1 MQNAKDSFYIALRN
15 RLAVVNPSRTIL
27 LRGVQRPGIVVEEA
41 EADAMEW
48 MNDVFTLRWTEIAV
62 MEELPSVLWSMQC
75 AVYYAT
81 SGSQPNVG
89 LDRGRA
95 MAQMDFELSSM
106 LAPALTPKENYTVTP
121 AVTMQTQVFWGNP
134 IFGALDTVREQLLR
148 TATVTVYAFEE
159 PEER

>member
-15 RLAVVNPSRTIL
+15 RLAEVNPSRTIL

-106 LAPALTPKENYTVTP
+106 LAPAHLH
-121 AVTMQTQVFWGNP
+121 
-134 IFGALDTVREQLLR
+134 RR
-148 TATVTVYAFEE
+148 
-159 PEER
+159 